1 MTIHNQQGSLTLDLT
16 APLSSSGSSSNPAS
30 SSSGSSLSSQPY
42 TTMQKLIVA
51 HAVLL
56 GLGFLVFLP
65 LGALFAR
72 YFRTFTSR
80 WFFVHSI
87 VQFYVAGPLIIIGF
101 ALGVAA
107 VSQAGLEHLNDDHKR
122 WGVAILILYLVQ
134 CTLGAGIHFIKAKPS
149 PSREKYNGGKDSKAW
164 LVRGIDDSGRR
175 RRPAQNYMHAV
186 LGLLVLGLAFYQVR
200 SGYRDE
206 WPLLGRGDAPE
217 GVNVAWIVWVVVSTY
232 FSRFLLP
239 SILITFIMIS
249 DPLTPLLRGSCS
261 TPASIQTGTKLSTA
275 NHGSTRCRSS
285 GR

>member
-1 MTIHNQQGSLTLDLT
+1 
-16 APLSSSGSSSNPAS
+16 
-30 SSSGSSLSSQPY
+30 
-42 TTMQKLIVA
+42 MQKLIVA

-80 WFFVHSI
+80 WFLVHSI